1 MTVTDM
7 QEIKTASIQKLTT
20 GKDGGQDVLL
30 VSLKEAYQSKPQ
42 YQRALKKEF
51 DRCKDFDH
59 QHLVKYLAMKDVEG
73 LGTCIE
79 MEWEDSRSLLEYLDE
94 GHSEDEKKRV
104 VGQIASAL
112 EYLHENGMV
121 HGALDPAFIF
131 ITKKTDEVKVLNLRL
146 RYADTMSMP
155 NSSLRFIAPEAKDG
169 TVTLDARAD
178 VYSLGM
184 IVKTMNLGTEYDQV
198 VNGSC
203 SFGRSER
210 YASIEDF
217 MEAFE
222 HHRYSRKSEE
232 TSSPV
237 NRKMVGLVAAI
248 AVLVVIA
255 VVLLFS
261 RGGQSDQQAANTDST
276 EVASNDQSHNA
287 DTTNNSV
294 SGSVAPSAD
303 STSDAQQTAAA
314 QTPQYTGDLVFL
326 NNLVPQMHIDIDKI
340 YASSTDPDQI
350 HKKVAIYYKGLR
362 KTLGSLNEEQFAAFD
377 KAFSDYIKSKQ
388 Q

>member
-1 MTVTDM
+1 M

-104 VGQIASAL
+104 VTQIAAAL

-222 HHRYSRKSEE
+222 HHRYSRKSET

-237 NRKMVGLVAAI
+237 NRKMIGLVAAI

-287 DTTNNSV
+287 DTTSNSV

-340 YASSTDPDQI
+340 YASSSDPDQI

-362 KTLGSLNEEQFAAFD
+362 KTLGSLNEQQFAAFD

>member
-59 QHLVKYLAMKDVEG
+59 QHLLKYLAMKDVEG

-104 VGQIASAL
+104 ISQIAAAL

-146 RYADTMSMP
+146 RYADSMSMP
-155 NSSLRFIAPEAKDG
+155 NSSLHFIAPEAKDG
-169 TVTLDARAD
+169 TVTLAARAD
-178 VYSLGM
+178 VYPLGM
-184 IVKTMNLGTEYDQV
+184 IVKTMNLGSDYDQV
-198 VNGSC
+198 VNDSC

-210 YASIEDF
+210 YASIEGF
-217 MEAFE
+217 METFE
-222 HHRYSRKSEE
+222 HHRYSRKKEKA
-232 TSSPV
+232 SSSA
-237 NRKMVGLVAAI
+237 NRKMAGLVVAI

-261 RGGQSDQQAANTDST
+261 RGGQSDQQAGNTDST
-276 EVASNDQSHNA
+276 EVTSNAQSQSA
-287 DTTNNSV
+287 DTANNSV

-303 STSDAQQTAAA
+303 SSSDAQQAAAA

-362 KTLGSLNEEQFAAFD
+362 KTLGSLNEQQFAAFD

>member
-121 HGALDPAFIF
+121 HGALDPTFIF

-222 HHRYSRKSEE
+222 HHRYSRKNEA

-237 NRKMVGLVAAI
+237 NRKMIGLGAAI

-287 DTTNNSV
+287 DTANNSV

-340 YASSTDPDQI
+340 YASSSDPDQI

-362 KTLGSLNEEQFAAFD
+362 KTLGSLNEQQFAAFD

>member
-59 QHLVKYLAMKDVEG
+59 QHLLKFLAMKDVEG

-276 EVASNDQSHNA
+276 EVASNDQSQST
-287 DTTNNSV
+287 DTTSNSV
-294 SGSVAPSAD
+294 SGSVTPSAD

-362 KTLGSLNEEQFAAFD
+362 KTLGSLNEQQFAAFD

>member
-1 MTVTDM
+1 M

-59 QHLVKYLAMKDVEG
+59 QHLLKFLAMKDVEG

-276 EVASNDQSHNA
+276 EVASNDQSQST
-287 DTTNNSV
+287 DTTSNSV

-362 KTLGSLNEEQFAAFD
+362 KTLGSLNEQQFAAFD

>member
-7 QEIKTASIQKLTT
+7 QEIKTDGIQKLTVA
-20 GKDGGQDVLL
+20 KDGGQDVLL

-42 YQRALKKEF
+42 YQRSMKKEF

-59 QHLVKYLAMKDVEG
+59 QHLLKYLAMKDVEG
-73 LGTCIE
+73 LGSCIE
-79 MEWEDSRSLLEYLDE
+79 LEWEPSRSLLDYLGE
-94 GHSEDEKKRV
+94 GHSEDEKKRIV
-104 VGQIASAL
+104 SQIASAL
-112 EYLHENGMV
+112 GYLHQNGMV
-121 HGALDPAFIF
+121 HGALDPAYVFV
-131 ITKKTDEVKVLNLRL
+131 TKKSDEVKVLNFRM
-146 RYADTMSMP
+146 RYADSMSMP
-155 NSSLRFIAPEAKDG
+155 SSSLRFFAPEAKDG
-169 TVTLDARAD
+169 TVALDARAD

-184 IVKTMNLGTEYDQV
+184 IVKIMDLGEEYNQV
-198 VNGSC
+198 INGSC

-210 YASIEDF
+210 YASVDDF

-222 HHRYSRKSEE
+222 HHRYSRKNE
-232 TSSPV
+232 SSSTTV
-237 NRKMVGLVAAI
+237 NKKMMGLVLAI

-255 VVLLFS
+255 AVLLFS
-261 RGGQSDQQAANTDST
+261 RKGQSGQQAGNADST
-276 EVASNDQSHNA
+276 VVADNDQSQSA
-287 DTTNNSV
+287 DTSNSV
-294 SGSVAPSAD
+294 SGSVSSPADSVSGTQPSA
-303 STSDAQQTAAA
+303 STQA
-314 QTPQYTGDLVFL
+314 PQYSGDLVFL

-362 KTLGSLNEEQFAAFD
+362 KTLGSLNEQQFAAFD

>member
-1 MTVTDM
+1 M